1 MFIQN
6 FILTPF
12 TIRPTCNKSLRLTS
26 LVWDATKI
34 EFKNFE
40 IKKKKILGK
49 NYMNFLYKGLLCS
62 NVETCSI

>member
-12 TIRPTCNKSLRLTS
+12 TIRPTRNKSLRLTS
-26 LVWDATKI
+26 LEWDATKI
-34 EFKNFE
+34 ELKNFK

-49 NYMNFLYKGLLCS
+49 NDIIFLYKGLLCT

>member
-12 TIRPTCNKSLRLTS
+12 TIRPTCNKSLRLPS

-34 EFKNFE
+34 ELKNFK
-40 IKKKKILGK
+40 IKKKKDIRK
-49 NYMNFLYKGLLCS
+49 K
-62 NVETCSI
+62 

>member
-40 IKKKKILGK
+40 IKKKDIRKK
-49 NYMNFLYKGLLCS
+49 
-62 NVETCSI
+62 

>member
-26 LVWDATKI
+26 VVWDAPKI
-34 EFKNFE
+34 EFKNFK
-40 IKKKKILGK
+40 IKKKKDIRK
-49 NYMNFLYKGLLCS
+49 K
-62 NVETCSI
+62 

>member
-34 EFKNFE
+34 ELKNFK
-40 IKKKKILGK
+40 IKKKKDIRK
-49 NYMNFLYKGLLCS
+49 K
-62 NVETCSI
+62 